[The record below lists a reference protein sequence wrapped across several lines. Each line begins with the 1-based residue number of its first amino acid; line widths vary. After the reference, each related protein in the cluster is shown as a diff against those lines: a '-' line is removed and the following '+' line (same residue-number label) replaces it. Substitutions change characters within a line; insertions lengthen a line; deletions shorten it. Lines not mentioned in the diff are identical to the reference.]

1 MYAVITLQQNFKLTI
16 ITAITPLTLHLEIE
30 RFTGYGRKPNIFS
43 FFLLV

>member
-30 RFTGYGRKPNIFS
+30 RLYRVWSQTKYF
-43 FFLLV
+43 